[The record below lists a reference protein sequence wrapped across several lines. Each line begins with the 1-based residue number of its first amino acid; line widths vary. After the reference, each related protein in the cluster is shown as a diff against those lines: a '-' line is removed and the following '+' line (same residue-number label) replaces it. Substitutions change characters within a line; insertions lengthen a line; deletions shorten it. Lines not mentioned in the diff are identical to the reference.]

1 MKTIVVTG
9 ASSGVGLEISRLFV
23 NNGWRVIGLAKSPT
37 KLELLKSELGQRF
50 SCIAVDITLSA
61 SVKEAFEN
69 IRINAGAI
77 DVLVNNAAVFTM
89 KPFSESTIEDVDRII
104 DVNLKGTIYCTLNA
118 LSLIKQNGGRIINI
132 GSVAGEHGIKNQT
145 IYCASKFGL
154 NGFADALSQELL
166 VNGISV
172 STICPGGIN
181 TPLWNSGNPY
191 PGGDTTQLLS
201 ANDIAKLV
209 EYIAS
214 QPRNVV
220 IKKIVTFPSNEW
232 H

>member
-9 ASSGVGLEISRLFV
+9 ASSGVGLEISKLFV

-37 KLELLKSELGQRF
+37 KLKLLKNELGQRF
-50 SCIAVDITLSA
+50 SCLAVDISLSA

-69 IRINAGAI
+69 IRINAGTI

-89 KPFSESTIEDVDRII
+89 KPFSESTIEDIERII
-104 DVNLKGTIYCTLNA
+104 DVNLKGTMYCTLNA
-118 LSLIKQNGGRIINI
+118 LGLIKPNGGRIINI
-132 GSVAGEHGIKNQT
+132 GSVAGEHGIRNQA

-166 VNGISV
+166 VKGINV
-172 STICPGGIN
+172 STISPGGIN
-181 TPLWNSGNPY
+181 TPLWNTGNPY
-191 PGGDTTQLLS
+191 PDGDTSQLLS

-214 QPRNVV
+214 QPSNVV
-220 IKKIVTFPSNEW
+220 LKKIVTFPSNEW